1 MGATGD
7 AREDGD
13 EVEAEYQDA
22 ETREENLSSTYSAH
36 DEPADYCAAEGNA
49 SPAKTDIVGNGT
61 ADTSL
66 LEEIH
71 RGISEGPS
79 VGDLSEEGKAGDFG
93 TAEIGALEAV
103 PVGGSEH
110 FFFLEAGGVDHE
122 GNGLLVLCVGGC
134 GRRGEAAERVLCF
147 IEAVLSHEEPGG
159 FRAVQAS
166 YEKRDGPDPLHGEG
180 DAVT

>member
-22 ETREENLSSTYSAH
+22 ETREEDLSSTYSAH
-36 DEPADYCAAEGNA
+36 DEPADYCAAKGSA
-49 SPAKTDIVGNGT
+49 SSAKTDVVGNGT
-61 ADTSL
+61 ADTGL

-71 RGISEGPS
+71 RGISEGSS

-93 TAEIGALEAV
+93 TAEIGTLDAV

-110 FFFLEAGGVDHE
+110 FFFLEEGGVE
-122 GNGLLVLCVGGC
+122 C
-134 GRRGEAAERVLCF
+134 G
-147 IEAVLSHEEPGG
+147 P
-159 FRAVQAS
+159 
-166 YEKRDGPDPLHGEG
+166 
-180 DAVT
+180 

>member
-1 MGATGD
+1 MGAAGD

-22 ETREENLSSTYSAH
+22 ETREEDLSSTYSAH
-36 DEPADYCAAEGNA
+36 DEPADYRAAEGNA
-49 SPAKTDIVGNGT
+49 SPAKTDVVGNCT
-61 ADTSL
+61 ADTGL

-71 RGISEGPS
+71 RGISESSS

-122 GNGLLVLCVGGC
+122 GNGLLVLCVRGC
-134 GRRGEAAERVLCF
+134 GLRGEALERVLCF
-147 IEAVLSHEEPGG
+147 IEAVLSDEEPGG

-166 YEKRDGPDPLHGEG
+166 NKKRDRPDPLHGKG